1 MVAVTIK
8 HDFLNTARLLNTRV
22 RRQLPFA
29 TSKALNET
37 AKLVQTSVQESLAKS
52 FDRPTPFVLKSIFIK
67 YSNKQNLQ
75 AVVFLRDQQ
84 LSKNPNS
91 LSEQIQQQ
99 FRGGPRIRSRL
110 EGALTRAGLI
120 SGNEY
125 VAPGAGARLD
135 QYGNISRGQ
144 VQQLLSQ
151 LFAAPLPESNRT
163 KSVRSRASVKRAGRI
178 FWSYGDRLPRG
189 AYIDGPGGLRPLL
202 NVISPPRY
210 RKRIDMQAIADR
222 IVKQDFSRI
231 FNLEFEKAVRSAR

>member
-1 MVAVTIK
+1 MVTINIK
-8 HDFLNTARLLNTRV
+8 HDLKDTIRLLDTRV

-37 AKLVQTSVQESLAKS
+37 AKLVQSAVQESLAEKL
-52 FDRPTPFVLKSIFIK
+52 DRPTPFVLKSIFIK

-75 AVVFLRDQQ
+75 AVVFLRDHQ

-125 VAPGAGARLD
+125 VSPGAGAKLD

-151 LFAAPLPESNRT
+151 LFAAPLPAANRS
-163 KSVRSRASVKRAGRI
+163 KSTRSRASVKRAGRI

-189 AYIDGPGGLRPLL
+189 AYIDGPGGLRPLI

-210 RKRIDMQAIADR
+210 RKRIDMQVIAER
-222 IVKQDFSRI
+222 IVKNNFSRI
-231 FNLEFEKAVRSAR
+231 FNLEFEKAIRTAR